1 MSKLMDRE
9 KNNAVN
15 ILIDRELIS
24 FMNVDLAKDLKKQ
37 LKLMPPFELLQN
49 RECIISR
56 TC

>member
-1 MSKLMDRE
+1 MDRE